1 MPITFKSKATGD
13 LIMLTAHAGALLGRI
28 GKSVTG
34 AGILTVP
41 EMPAALK
48 VLKSL
53 SDGSQEAAAG
63 ALAANDDPVEP
74 VEPVEP
80 VDPIDEPVSL
90 RKRAVPLV
98 RMIEEAHANGE
109 PIVWGL

>member
-53 SDGSQEAAAG
+53 SDGSQEAAAA
-63 ALAANDDPVEP
+63 ALAANDD
-74 VEPVEP
+74 PVEP

>member
-28 GKSVTG
+28 GKSVSG

-41 EMPAALK
+41 EMPAALQ
-48 VLKSL
+48 VLKGL
-53 SDGSQEAAAG
+53 DDGAQEERSRAAAQ
-63 ALAANDDPVEP
+63 AANDDPVD
-74 VEPVEP
+74 VM
-80 VDPIDEPVSL
+80 DEQVSL

-98 RMIEEAHANGE
+98 RMIEEAHASGE
-109 PIVWGL
+109 PIVWGV

>member
-28 GKSVTG
+28 GKSVSG

-48 VLKSL
+48 VLKNL
-53 SDGSQEAAAG
+53 DDGAQEERTRAAQ
-63 ALAANDDPVEP
+63 AAND
-74 VEPVEP
+74 EP
-80 VDPIDEPVSL
+80 VDAMDEQVSL

-98 RMIEEAHANGE
+98 RMIEEAHASGE
-109 PIVWGL
+109 PIVWGV

>member
-41 EMPAALK
+41 EMPAALQ
-48 VLKSL
+48 VLKNL
-53 SDGSQEAAAG
+53 DDGSREAAAAAAAG
-63 ALAANDDPVEP
+63 SAAANDDPI
-74 VEPVEP
+74 
-80 VDPIDEPVSL
+80 DPIDEPVSL
-90 RKRAVPLV
+90 RRRAVPLV
-98 RMIEEAHANGE
+98 RMIEEALANAE
-109 PIVWGL
+109 PIVWGV

>member
-74 VEPVEP
+74 V
-80 VDPIDEPVSL
+80 DPIDEPVSL

>member
-28 GKSVTG
+28 GKSVSG

-48 VLKSL
+48 VLKNL
-53 SDGSQEAAAG
+53 DDGAQEERSRAAAQ
-63 ALAANDDPVEP
+63 AANDEP
-74 VEPVEP
+74 VEAM
-80 VDPIDEPVSL
+80 DEQVSL

-98 RMIEEAHANGE
+98 RMIDEANASGE
-109 PIVWGL
+109 PIVWGV

>member
-34 AGILTVP
+34 PGILTVP

-48 VLKSL
+48 VLKGL
-53 SDGSQEAAAG
+53 DDASQDTAG
-63 ALAANDDPVEP
+63 AQHD
-74 VEPVEP
+74 EP
-80 VDPIDEPVSL
+80 VDAMDEPVSL

-98 RMIEEAHANGE
+98 RMIEEAHAASE
-109 PIVWGL
+109 AIVWGV

>member
-41 EMPAALK
+41 EMPAALQ
-48 VLKSL
+48 VLKNL
-53 SDGSQEAAAG
+53 DDGSREAAAAAAAAG
-63 ALAANDDPVEP
+63 SAAANDDPI
-74 VEPVEP
+74 
-80 VDPIDEPVSL
+80 DPIDEPVSL
-90 RKRAVPLV
+90 RRRAVPLV
-98 RMIEEAHANGE
+98 RMIEEALANAE
-109 PIVWGL
+109 PIVWGV

>member
-48 VLKSL
+48 VLKNL
-53 SDGSQEAAAG
+53 DDGSQDAAVPAS
-63 ALAANDDPVEP
+63 AANDDPI
-74 VEPVEP
+74 
-80 VDPIDEPVSL
+80 DPMDEPVSL

-98 RMIEEAHANGE
+98 RMIEEAQAGAE
-109 PIVWGL
+109 PIFWGV

>member
-28 GKSVTG
+28 GKSVSG

-48 VLKSL
+48 VLKGL
-53 SDGSQEAAAG
+53 DDGPLDSQNRVPYSP
-63 ALAANDDPVEP
+63 AANDEEDPVHLM
-74 VEPVEP
+74 
-80 VDPIDEPVSL
+80 DEPVSL

-98 RMIEEAHANGE
+98 RMIEEALASSE
-109 PIVWGL
+109 PIVWGV

>member
-48 VLKSL
+48 VLKNL
-53 SDGSQEAAAG
+53 SDGSQEAAAA
-63 ALAANDDPVEP
+63 ALAANDDPIEA
-74 VEPVEP
+74 
-80 VDPIDEPVSL
+80 IDEPVSL

-98 RMIEEAHANGE
+98 RMIEEAHASAE
-109 PIVWGL
+109 PIVWGV

>member
-34 AGILTVP
+34 PGILTVP

-48 VLKSL
+48 VLKGL
-53 SDGSQEAAAG
+53 DDGGHDSITAQPDEPLEAM
-63 ALAANDDPVEP
+63 
-74 VEPVEP
+74 
-80 VDPIDEPVSL
+80 DEPVSL

-98 RMIEEAHANGE
+98 RMIEEAQASSE
-109 PIVWGL
+109 AIVWGV

>member
-74 VEPVEP
+74 VEPV
-80 VDPIDEPVSL
+80 DPIDEPVSL

-98 RMIEEAHANGE
+98 RMIEEAHAHGE
-109 PIVWGL
+109 PIVRGL

>member
-28 GKSVTG
+28 GKSVSG

-48 VLKSL
+48 VLKNL
-53 SDGSQEAAAG
+53 DDGAQEERSRAAAQ
-63 ALAANDDPVEP
+63 AANDEP
-74 VEPVEP
+74 VEAM
-80 VDPIDEPVSL
+80 DEQVSL

-98 RMIEEAHANGE
+98 RMIEEANASGE
-109 PIVWGL
+109 PIVWGV

>member
-48 VLKSL
+48 VLKNL
-53 SDGSQEAAAG
+53 DDGSQEAAA
-63 ALAANDDPVEP
+63 ATLAANDDPI
-74 VEPVEP
+74 
-80 VDPIDEPVSL
+80 DPMDEPVSL

-98 RMIEEAHANGE
+98 RMIEEAQAGAE
-109 PIVWGL
+109 PIVWGV

>member
-13 LIMLTAHAGALLGRI
+13 LIMLTAHAGALLGRL
-28 GKSVTG
+28 GKSVSG

-53 SDGSQEAAAG
+53 DDGSQEERSRSAAQ
-63 ALAANDDPVEP
+63 AANDDPVE
-74 VEPVEP
+74 VM
-80 VDPIDEPVSL
+80 DEQVSL

-98 RMIEEAHANGE
+98 RMIEEAHASGE
-109 PIVWGL
+109 PIVWGV

>member
-13 LIMLTAHAGALLGRI
+13 LIMLTAHSGSLLGRL
-28 GKSVTG
+28 GKSVAG
-34 AGILTVP
+34 AGILTAA

-53 SDGSQEAAAG
+53 DDGGADTQSQP
-63 ALAANDDPVEP
+63 LDDEP
-74 VEPVEP
+74 APLM
-80 VDPIDEPVSL
+80 DEPVSL

-98 RMIEEAHANGE
+98 RMIEEALAAGE
-109 PIVWGL
+109 PIVWGV

>member
-41 EMPAALK
+41 EMPAALQ
-48 VLKSL
+48 VLKNL
-53 SDGSQEAAAG
+53 DDGSREAAAAAAAAAG
-63 ALAANDDPVEP
+63 SAAANDDPI
-74 VEPVEP
+74 
-80 VDPIDEPVSL
+80 DPIDEPVSL

-98 RMIEEAHANGE
+98 RMIEEALANAE
-109 PIVWGL
+109 PIVWGV

>member
-41 EMPAALK
+41 EMPAALQ
-48 VLKSL
+48 VLKNL
-53 SDGSQEAAAG
+53 DDGSRETAAAAAAAG
-63 ALAANDDPVEP
+63 SAAANDDPI
-74 VEPVEP
+74 
-80 VDPIDEPVSL
+80 DPIDEPVSL

-98 RMIEEAHANGE
+98 RMIEEALANAE
-109 PIVWGL
+109 PIVWGV

>member
-41 EMPAALK
+41 EMPAALQ
-48 VLKSL
+48 VLKNL
-53 SDGSQEAAAG
+53 DDGIREAAAAAAAAG
-63 ALAANDDPVEP
+63 SAAANDDPI
-74 VEPVEP
+74 
-80 VDPIDEPVSL
+80 DPIDEPVSL

-98 RMIEEAHANGE
+98 RMIEEALANAE
-109 PIVWGL
+109 PIVWGV

>member
-41 EMPAALK
+41 EMPAALQ
-48 VLKSL
+48 VLKNL
-53 SDGSQEAAAG
+53 DDGSREAAAAAAAAG
-63 ALAANDDPVEP
+63 SAAANDDPI
-74 VEPVEP
+74 
-80 VDPIDEPVSL
+80 DPIDEPVSL

-98 RMIEEAHANGE
+98 RMIEEALANAE
-109 PIVWGL
+109 PIVWGV

>member
-28 GKSVTG
+28 GKSVSG

-48 VLKSL
+48 VLKNL
-53 SDGSQEAAAG
+53 DDGAQAEHSRAAADQ
-63 ALAANDDPVEP
+63 AAQAAND
-74 VEPVEP
+74 EP
-80 VDPIDEPVSL
+80 VDIMDEPVTL

-98 RMIEEAHANGE
+98 RMIEEAHASSE
-109 PIVWGL
+109 PIVWGV

>member
-74 VEPVEP
+74 VEPV
-80 VDPIDEPVSL
+80 DPIDEPVSL

>member
-48 VLKSL
+48 VLKNL
-53 SDGSQEAAAG
+53 SDGSQEAAAA
-63 ALAANDDPVEP
+63 ALAANDDPV
-74 VEPVEP
+74 
-80 VDPIDEPVSL
+80 DAMDEPVSL

-109 PIVWGL
+109 PIVWGV

>member
-48 VLKSL
+48 VLKNL
-53 SDGSQEAAAG
+53 NDGSQEAAA
-63 ALAANDDPVEP
+63 ATLAANDDPVD
-74 VEPVEP
+74 VM
-80 VDPIDEPVSL
+80 DEPVSL

-98 RMIEEAHANGE
+98 RMIEEAHAGAE
-109 PIVWGL
+109 PIVWGV

>member
-41 EMPAALK
+41 EMPAALQ
-48 VLKSL
+48 VLKNL
-53 SDGSQEAAAG
+53 DDGSREAAAAAAAG
-63 ALAANDDPVEP
+63 SAAANDDPI
-74 VEPVEP
+74 
-80 VDPIDEPVSL
+80 DPIDEPVSL

-98 RMIEEAHANGE
+98 RMIEEALANAE
-109 PIVWGL
+109 PIVWGV

>member
-48 VLKSL
+48 VLKNL
-53 SDGSQEAAAG
+53 DDGSQEAAAA
-63 ALAANDDPVEP
+63 ALAANDEP
-74 VEPVEP
+74 I
-80 VDPIDEPVSL
+80 DPIDPMDEPVSL

-98 RMIEEAHANGE
+98 RMIEEAHSNAE
-109 PIVWGL
+109 PIVWGV

>member
-28 GKSVTG
+28 GKSVSG

-41 EMPAALK
+41 EMPAALR
-48 VLKSL
+48 VLKNL
-53 SDGSQEAAAG
+53 DDGAQEERSRAAAQ
-63 ALAANDDPVEP
+63 AANDEP
-74 VEPVEP
+74 VEAM
-80 VDPIDEPVSL
+80 DEPVSL

-98 RMIEEAHANGE
+98 RMIEEANASGE
-109 PIVWGL
+109 PIVWGV

>member
-34 AGILTVP
+34 VGILTVP
-41 EMPAALK
+41 EMPAALQ
-48 VLKSL
+48 VLKNL
-53 SDGSQEAAAG
+53 DDGSREAAAAAAAAAG
-63 ALAANDDPVEP
+63 SAAANDDPI
-74 VEPVEP
+74 
-80 VDPIDEPVSL
+80 DPIDEPVSL

-98 RMIEEAHANGE
+98 RMIEEALANAE
-109 PIVWGL
+109 PIVWGV

>member
-41 EMPAALK
+41 EMPAALQ
-48 VLKSL
+48 VLKNL
-53 SDGSQEAAAG
+53 DDGSREAAAAAAAAAAG
-63 ALAANDDPVEP
+63 SAAANDDPI
-74 VEPVEP
+74 
-80 VDPIDEPVSL
+80 DPIDEPVSL
-90 RKRAVPLV
+90 RRRAVPLV
-98 RMIEEAHANGE
+98 RMIEEALANAE
-109 PIVWGL
+109 PIVWGV

>member
-28 GKSVTG
+28 GKSVSG

-53 SDGSQEAAAG
+53 DDG
-63 ALAANDDPVEP
+63 ALEERSRAATQAANDDPVE
-74 VEPVEP
+74 VM
-80 VDPIDEPVSL
+80 DEQVSL

-98 RMIEEAHANGE
+98 RMIEEAHASGE
-109 PIVWGL
+109 PIVWGV

>member
-28 GKSVTG
+28 GKSVAG

-48 VLKSL
+48 VLKNL
-53 SDGSQEAAAG
+53 DDGVQG
-63 ALAANDDPVEP
+63 PIIHPAANDE
-74 VEPVEP
+74 EEA
-80 VDPIDEPVSL
+80 VDLMDEPVSL

-98 RMIEEAHANGE
+98 RMIEESLASSE
-109 PIVWGL
+109 VIVWGV

>member
-28 GKSVTG
+28 GKSVSG

-48 VLKSL
+48 VLKNL
-53 SDGSQEAAAG
+53 DDGAQEERSRAAAQ
-63 ALAANDDPVEP
+63 AANDDPVEAM
-74 VEPVEP
+74 
-80 VDPIDEPVSL
+80 DEQVSL

-98 RMIEEAHANGE
+98 RMIEEANASGE
-109 PIVWGL
+109 PIVWGV